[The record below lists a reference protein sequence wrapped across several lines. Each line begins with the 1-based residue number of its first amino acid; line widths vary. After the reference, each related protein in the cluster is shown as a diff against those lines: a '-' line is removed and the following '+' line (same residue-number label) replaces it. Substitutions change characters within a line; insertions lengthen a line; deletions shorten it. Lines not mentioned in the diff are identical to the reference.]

1 MPARAAMHTEPPA
14 QAGAAPTRL
23 LLFQLIS
30 PALPVGA
37 FSYSEGLEVLVQ
49 QGRINSA
56 EALHGWLAAELQ
68 RGALGVEAAA
78 LTPLLQAMA
87 AGQWSTVHDL
97 DGWLLAL
104 REAPEVR
111 AQQRQMG
118 RSLTQ
123 LLGELGWRLPAGA
136 DQGAA
141 TTTAPS
147 PSAPASPS
155 PSSPAT
161 PPAQGLAW
169 PAAWAWAGHC
179 LGVPSTDLV
188 EAYLY
193 AWVASQISAAVRLVP
208 IGPTQGQ
215 GLQLRLAPLLAQR
228 AAELAHTDPHTMWS
242 GGVGAGLAQLGHAEL
257 YSRLFR
263 S

>member
-1 MPARAAMHTEPPA
+1 MRTEPPA

-68 RGALGVEAAA
+68 RGTLGVEAAA
-78 LTPLLQAMA
+78 LAPLLQAMA
-87 AGQWSTVHDL
+87 AEQWSTVHDL

-123 LLGELGWRLPAGA
+123 LLGELGWRLPAVAG
-136 DQGAA
+136 QGAA
-141 TTTAPS
+141 IT
-147 PSAPASPS
+147 SAASAS
-155 PSSPAT
+155 
-161 PPAQGLAW
+161 AQGLAW

-215 GLQLRLAPLLAQR
+215 GLQLRLAPLLVQR